1 MLEEALMIK
10 QRVIA
15 ITGAS
20 SGIGRA
26 TALHLAQR
34 GESVVLAARSEEG
47 LTKLVEEIRANGG
60 SATYCVI
67 DVRKR
72 DDLLR
77 LISTAATTYGRL
89 DVLVSNAGA
98 MPIGPI
104 SDLAVDDWEQMVDV
118 NIKGVL
124 YGIAAA
130 LPLFQ
135 SQGFGHFIH
144 TSSTA
149 ARKTVANQVVYS
161 ATKAAVLAISDGL
174 RQELASQIRV
184 SVITPGFTDTAFVEH
199 VKSSELKKQMKEAGE
214 RLAMSPETV
223 ARAIAYVIDQPDE
236 VNIGEVI
243 LRSTAQA

>member
-26 TALHLAQR
+26 TALHLAQY
-34 GESVVLAARSEEG
+34 GGSVVLAARSEEG

-60 SATYCVI
+60 SATYCVT

-104 SDLAVDDWEQMVDV
+104 GDLAVDDWEQMVDV

-130 LPLFQ
+130 LPLFR
-135 SQGFGHFIH
+135 SQGFGI
-144 TSSTA
+144 SSILPLPQPV
-149 ARKTVANQVVYS
+149 RRLQIKLS
-161 ATKAAVLAISDGL
+161 IP
-174 RQELASQIRV
+174 RQRPQFWPSLMVCGKSW
-184 SVITPGFTDTAFVEH
+184 P
-199 VKSSELKKQMKEAGE
+199 VKSA
-214 RLAMSPETV
+214 
-223 ARAIAYVIDQPDE
+223 
-236 VNIGEVI
+236 
-243 LRSTAQA
+243 